1 MSNDSFSTKI
11 RVSFVRERERE
22 EVKDDNFNKNVF
34 ALNAD
39 SSLSWES
46 EFYVWPIYF
55 CGVPSDFSIRYN
67 SIVTIVIFAKF
78 KLKSLHFKK

>member
-1 MSNDSFSTKI
+1 MTNDSFSTKI

-78 KLKSLHFKK
+78 KPKSAPV